1 MSNICIKQVFEVC
14 QPSQEARVGPCS
26 RGKTPQPHRPGA
38 TAVYTEAAVLRDLPP
53 RARWYTV
60 GVIVLGAVTFATLVP
75 RAAFTPVAPLVFLIL
90 LSSLTSAFKVHFPIA
105 SGSNMSVSYIVDIA
119 ALILRGP
126 HAGMIVGAASGLT
139 QSTLNQPAAN
149 RNPLYR
155 TLFNVSILVLT
166 AEASGQVYA
175 WLGGTASTVD
185 LVALAGPLSGMA
197 LTYFTVNT
205 VPIAVAIALT
215 TNQSAWRIWRT
226 DFLPNAPSYLLGAAA
241 AAVVLAVTESSGYWL
256 AFLLTAAPL
265 YLTYKMYRA
274 GAESEARQGAILE
287 AAHDAIITMDSQLAI
302 REFNPAAEQMFGHRR
317 DDILGR
323 HVEILLQADSR
334 PKALDALGQYLMTG
348 RGPLLGRQLEL
359 TGVRTDDSEFQFE
372 LTVARVGTE
381 ARRAMTGFVRDI
393 TERRLLEEQ
402 LRQSQKLEA
411 IGRLAGGVAH
421 DFNNILMSIMGS
433 ADLLL
438 MATTDELIRAEITEI
453 KQSVE
458 RGAALTRQLLAFSR
472 RPPTRARRFA
482 LGDVVGGMDT
492 MLRRLIGPEI
502 DFQIVRK
509 GPVTVVADPAQLEQ
523 VILNLVIN
531 ARDAMPEG
539 GRLTVTVDDVELHDT
554 AAVFNAEGRT
564 GRYALLSVADTG
576 TGMDDRT
583 RARLFE
589 PFFTTKEQG
598 KGTGLGLSIV
608 YGIVKQSTGYIT
620 VTSERGRGTT
630 FDIYLPLA
638 AVPQPETAAV

>member
-1 MSNICIKQVFEVC
+1 
-14 QPSQEARVGPCS
+14 
-26 RGKTPQPHRPGA
+26 
-38 TAVYTEAAVLRDLPP
+38 VLRDLPP

-60 GVIVLGAVTFATLVP
+60 GVIVAGAVTFVALVP
-75 RAAFTPVAPLVFLIL
+75 RATLTPVPALLLFVI
-90 LSSLTSAFKVHFPIA
+90 LSSLTSTFKVHFPIA

-119 ALILRGP
+119 VLILRGP
-126 HAGMIVGAASGLT
+126 HTGMIVGAASGLT
-139 QSTLNQPAAN
+139 QSTLNQPATS

-155 TLFNVSILVLT
+155 TLFNVSILVMT
-166 AEASGQVYA
+166 TEASGQVYK

-185 LVALAGPLSGMA
+185 IVAVSGALFGMA
-197 LTYFTVNT
+197 LTYFFVNT
-205 VPIAVAIALT
+205 VPIAIAIALT
-215 TNQSAWRIWRT
+215 TSQSAWKIWRN
-226 DFLPNAPSYLLGAAA
+226 DFLPNVANYILGAVA
-241 AAVVLAVTESSGYWL
+241 AAVILAVTESSGYWL
-256 AFLLTAAPL
+256 ALLLTAAPL
-265 YLTYKMYRA
+265 YLTYKMYRT
-274 GAESEARQGAILE
+274 GLESEAKQGAILE
-287 AAHDAIITMDSQLAI
+287 AAHDAIITMDSRLAI

-317 DDILGR
+317 SDILGH
-323 HVEILLQADSR
+323 HVEILLHEDCRTAAFN
-334 PKALDALGQYLMTG
+334 ALAQYVTTG

-359 TGVRTDDSEFQFE
+359 TGLRTDGTEFQFE
-372 LTVARVGTE
+372 LTVARVGSET
-381 ARRAMTGFVRDI
+381 RRAMTGFVRDI
-393 TERRLLEEQ
+393 TERRALEQQ

-438 MATTDELIRAEITEI
+438 MDTTDELVRAEITEI

-472 RPPTRARRFA
+472 RQATRARLFA
-482 LGDVVGGMDT
+482 LDDVVGGMET

-502 DFQIVRK
+502 DLQIVRS
-509 GPVTVVADPAQLEQ
+509 GPVMVHADPAQVEQ

-539 GRLTVTVDDVELHDT
+539 GRLTVSVDDVELDEA
-554 AAVFNAEGRT
+554 AAVVNAEGRT
-564 GRYALLSVADTG
+564 GRYALLSVIDTG
-576 TGMDDRT
+576 TGMDEKT

-620 VTSERGRGTT
+620 VSSERGRGTM
-630 FDIYLPLA
+630 FLIYLPLA
-638 AVPQPETAAV
+638 TATATLPAPAGVR